1 MLYHHLEM
9 VLYLFIC
16 FLFLILNAHYYLPK
30 GEKLVYKQI
39 RFIFGFGIAFL
50 LTVSPFAMAETDT
63 TEEAAEV
70 VEPAEPKKSPIKV
83 GGAMRVNYAY
93 GAYGDEENPHPR
105 GEKIGD
111 VDLEIFR
118 LNADLDYNNI
128 ISRLEYRWYDGYS
141 MIHTAWLGYNLGDL
155 GTVKAGIVRVP
166 FGPTAYGVSTSWF
179 FDQHFYVG
187 LADDM
192 DLGIRWTDTLDK
204 LTLDVGYYPMTDPQL
219 IKYSSLASSRYSY
232 DIVKWEEKADATG
245 NVEWGAG
252 ENGFDEQHQFNLRAI
267 YALENIGDFGV
278 SLQYGLLKGTNVGND
293 DSGNHYAFSAHAKN
307 SFADFT
313 LYSQFSY
320 YAHNIADE
328 MPWGTGELIPM
339 GAYDF
344 AWPVASKGLIPALSL
359 RYGGIDT
366 SGISWIDSVTPY
378 AEWSTILKTVDD
390 YNASTL
396 VTLGASWTVLGA
408 LYVYSDFALANGN
421 FFVGNTGDN
430 YGNIL
435 TGVNH
440 VGANGNNRW
449 HWRVNFNFGYYF

>member
-1 MLYHHLEM
+1 M
-9 VLYLFIC
+9 
-16 FLFLILNAHYYLPK
+16 
-30 GEKLVYKQI
+30 YKQI
-39 RFIFGFGIAFL
+39 RFIFSFGIAFL
-50 LTVSPFAMAETDT
+50 LMVTPFAMAADT
-63 TEEAAEV
+63 TEEAAET
-70 VEPAEPKKSPIKV
+70 VEAAEPKKSPIKV

-118 LNADLDYNNI
+118 LNADIDYNNI

-187 LADDM
+187 LSDDM

-204 LTLDVGYYPMTDPQL
+204 LTLDVGYYPMSDPQL
-219 IKYSSLASSRYSY
+219 IKYGSLASSRYSY
-232 DIVKWEEKADATG
+232 DVVKWEEKADAEG

-252 ENGFDEQHQFNLRAI
+252 ENGYDEQHQFNVRAI

-278 SLQYGLLKGTNVGND
+278 SAQYGLLKGTHVGDD
-293 DSGNHYAFSAHAKN
+293 DSGNHYAISAHAKN
-307 SFADFT
+307 TFADFT

-328 MPWGTGELIPM
+328 TPWGTGDLIPM

-344 AWPVASKGLIPALSL
+344 AWPVASEGLIPALSL

-378 AEWSTILKTVDD
+378 AEWSTILKTVED

-396 VTLGASWTVLGA
+396 VTLGASWTVLDT
-408 LYVYSDFALANGN
+408 LYVYSDLALTDGN
-421 FFVGNTGDN
+421 FFVGNTGDA

-440 VGANGNNRW
+440 VGANGNNQW
-449 HWRVNFNFGYYF
+449 HWRLNFNFGYYF

>member
-1 MLYHHLEM
+1 M
-9 VLYLFIC
+9 
-16 FLFLILNAHYYLPK
+16 
-30 GEKLVYKQI
+30 YKQI
-39 RFIFGFGIAFL
+39 SFIFSFGTIFL
-50 LTVSPFAMAETDT
+50 LIVSPFAMGADT
-63 TEEAAEV
+63 TEEAAEA
-70 VEPAEPKKSPIKV
+70 VEAAAPKKSPIKI
-83 GGAMRVNYAY
+83 GGAMRVNYVY
-93 GAYGDEENPHPR
+93 GTYGDDDNPHPR

-128 ISRLEYRWYDGYS
+128 IGRLEYRWYDGYS
-141 MIHTAWLGYNLGDL
+141 MIHTAWLGYKLSDSS
-155 GTVKAGIVRVP
+155 TVKAGIVRAP

-192 DLGIRWTDTLDK
+192 DLGVTWNDTFDK
-204 LTLDVGYYPMTDPQL
+204 LTLDVGYFLMSEPQPV
-219 IKYSSLASSRYSY
+219 KYSSLASSRYSY
-232 DIVKWEEKADATG
+232 DIVKWEEKADAKG

-252 ENGFDEQHQFNLRAI
+252 ENGFDEQHQFNVRAI
-267 YALENIGDFGV
+267 YALENIADVGV
-278 SLQYGLLKGTNVGND
+278 SLQYGLLKGTDVGSD

-307 SFADFT
+307 TFADFT
-313 LYSQFSY
+313 LFSQFSY
-320 YAHNIADE
+320 YAHNITE
-328 MPWGTGELIPM
+328 KTPWGTGDLIPM

-344 AWPVASKGLIPALSL
+344 AWPIASKGLIPALSL
-359 RYGGIDT
+359 RYGGIDI
-366 SGISWIDSVTPY
+366 SSISWVDSVTPY
-378 AEWSTILKTVDD
+378 VEWSTILKTVDD

-408 LYVYSDFALANGN
+408 LYVYSDFALSDGN
-421 FFVGNTGDN
+421 FFVGNTGDD

-449 HWRVNFNFGYYF
+449 HWRLNFNFGYYF

>member
-1 MLYHHLEM
+1 MNTTNTRKHQFFFAFSLTL
-9 VLYLFIC
+9 L
-16 FLFLILNAHYYLPK
+16 LIISSFA
-30 GEKLVYKQI
+30 
-39 RFIFGFGIAFL
+39 IA
-50 LTVSPFAMAETDT
+50 DT
-63 TEEAAEV
+63 TEDKEDAVEA
-70 VEPAEPKKSPIKV
+70 PAPKKSPIKI
-83 GGAMRVNYAY
+83 GGAMRVNYVY
-93 GAYGDEENPHPR
+93 GAYGDDENPHPR

-141 MIHTAWLGYNLGDL
+141 MIHTAWLGYKLSDSS
-155 GTVKAGIVRVP
+155 TVKAGIVRAP

-192 DLGIRWTDTLDK
+192 DLGVTWNDTFDK
-204 LTLDVGYYPMTDPQL
+204 LTLDVGYYPLADPQL
-219 IKYSSLASSRYSY
+219 IKYGSLASSRYSY
-232 DIVKWEEKADATG
+232 DIVRWEEKADAKG

-252 ENGFDEQHQFNLRAI
+252 ENGFDERHQFNLRAI
-267 YALENIGDFGV
+267 YAIENIADVGV

-293 DSGNHYAFSAHAKN
+293 DGGNHYALSAHAKN
-307 SFADFT
+307 TVADFT
-313 LYSQFSY
+313 LFSQFSY
-320 YAHNIADE
+320 YAHNITDKT
-328 MPWGTGELIPM
+328 PWGTGDLIPM

-366 SGISWIDSVTPY
+366 SSISWVDSVTPY

-396 VTLGASWTVLGA
+396 VTLGASWTILGA
-408 LYVYSDFALANGN
+408 LYVYSDFALSNGN
-421 FFVGNTGDN
+421 FFVGNTGDA

-440 VGANGNNRW
+440 VGANGNNVW
-449 HWRVNFNFGYYF
+449 HWRLNFNFGYYF